1 MKHITIANKEK
12 INSEVAWEMLQ
23 SASLIRTGKG
33 KKRQEWNPAVDDK
46 AEILKDVIGPSGNLR
61 APSWKIG
68 NEYVVGFNPELYSE
82 VFG

>member
-1 MKHITIANKEK
+1 MRGFGVLLQHIEEIIMA
-12 INSEVAWEMLQ
+12 L
-23 SASLIRTGKG
+23 SAA
-33 KKRQEWNPAVDDK
+33 EK

-68 NEYVVGFNPELYSE
+68 NEYVVGFNLELYSE